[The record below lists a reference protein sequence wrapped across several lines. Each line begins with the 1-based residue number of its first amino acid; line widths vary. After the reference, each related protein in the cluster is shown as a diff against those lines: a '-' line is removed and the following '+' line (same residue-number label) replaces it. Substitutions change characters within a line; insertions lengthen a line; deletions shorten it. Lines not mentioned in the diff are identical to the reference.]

1 MKKVCTFISL
11 LLLLFVGTAQ
21 AQRAWDVSTD
31 NATEILTGD
40 EHQYV
45 LQQGIN
51 TAGWSSSGYLSNKG
65 AFVAKVDASCI
76 YTFVQVDE
84 KSEGDLT
91 LPVYVLKNVENGM
104 YLTQDGYAQSQ
115 LKAWKFTCAQ
125 GHAKQDGEDNN
136 LWENYHNAI
145 AEAKCP
151 GAADAG
157 AWVFCDIESRKYMC
171 FWGAPAFS
179 DYQDTNNWFI
189 YTATERELTAYEKLT
204 IVFDEYYTQE
214 INEENYPVGTTP
226 GCISQE
232 VYQQMLAAYNEASA
246 LIADPDSDPTACD
259 RAREAVI
266 ASFEAYAESLV
277 PVGPGYYLMVN
288 KRSLDAAYDS
298 GSNMKCTKELEK
310 PATYTEETA
319 KYIWQVVPS
328 AVEGKYYFK
337 NFATGRY
344 MGKGPGTSQIYPTV
358 TDTTVK
364 VTFEQLQG
372 IWFRVKDDA
381 NYAHC
386 DGSYNVVVWNSTG
399 DGNKWRFD
407 PVPADTIAKLLP
419 IVEQSQ
425 MNKKLAGLVSDV
437 ESEVNS
443 LKLKSG
449 LTMDG
454 NYYASGAGL
463 VSAFEK
469 CNATETTEG
478 SEAAAFDGDLTTYY
492 HTLWHDEGAP
502 TNDWHWVQFDLGK
515 EVSEIYLKFS
525 QRHNNRNGNPSRIAI
540 VAPEDGNLE
549 APMWMDTLYKDTV
562 IYQYSTSYP
571 AGALDSTTYVGKI
584 NFGKPVQHFR
594 MAVTRTKANG
604 IHGYGPCWH
613 VSELRIYDAADC
625 VENPSYALVPEQIR
639 NEVAA
644 AIEAAKA
651 EIEAG
656 TATQATYDRLETAYE
671 AFMEAYPDPT
681 DLLNAVETAKEILE
695 TAVEGDGLA
704 YFQAG
709 AKDGLAAVIKS
720 VEDAIAAKEALTL
733 DEINALDK
741 QLKDGLKEFN
751 SKLNVPE
758 GGKVYR
764 IVNTSGYDTEG
775 NEYAENG
782 ALMASANADYNGNP
796 VWKYKDYEGVDERF
810 NTLWYVEKTE
820 EGYTFRNLA
829 NGLYLGNPFQGLTEE
844 EIEEQISYSS
854 NSVGYSKEP
863 TYFGFEAYHVPGNF
877 LITLHD
883 GDFLHMAPGGSMV
896 FWYDRKA
903 TRSQFEVREVTDDEG
918 FSSTFVLDAT
928 AGAPQIKCLPFEVL
942 AAYSN
947 NGNVMKVLGVKDNA
961 IQMVAFGDD
970 ETIPAGAPFFFV
982 TDPAEGEG
990 SEGENFINVDLMGG
1004 TLEENLN
1011 MEYVYEPVNQDGM
1024 VSAPIAFEIEPGYG
1038 ILYNGAVAITEGGED
1053 IAAGSGFFNSSLK
1066 TTDLD
1071 GDYVL
1076 PLDGEITGEGTAVEG
1091 VEVVKNVPTDV
1102 YTIAGVKVRSNV
1114 KAGVATKGLPK
1125 GIYIVGGKKV
1135 IVK

>member
-11 LLLLFVGTAQ
+11 MLLLFVSTAQ

-45 LQQGIN
+45 IQEGAN
-51 TAGWSSSGYLSNKG
+51 TAGWSASGYLSNKG
-65 AFVAKVDASCI
+65 VIAAVDASCI

-104 YLTQDGYAQSQ
+104 YLTRDGYAQSQ
-115 LKAWKFTCAQ
+115 LKAWKFTCAPCK
-125 GHAKQDGEDNN
+125 AIDASEDGS
-136 LWENYHNAI
+136 LWSVYYNQNADGD
-145 AEAKCP
+145 KCP
-151 GAADAG
+151 GAVEAG
-157 AWVFCDIESRKYMC
+157 SWVFCDVEEKIYMC
-171 FWGAPAFS
+171 FWGSPAFS
-179 DYQDTNNWFI
+179 SYTDTNNWFI

-204 IVFDEYYTQE
+204 IVFDQYYTLE
-214 INEENYPVGTTP
+214 INNDNYPVGTTP
-226 GCISQE
+226 GCISE
-232 VYQQMLAAYNEASA
+232 AVYQQMLAAYNEANA
-246 LIADPDSDPTACD
+246 IMPNPDTAPAECD
-259 RAREAVI
+259 RVREAII
-266 ASFEAYAESLV
+266 ASFEAYAENLV

-288 KRSLDAAYDS
+288 KRSMDAAFDN
-298 GSNMKCTKELEK
+298 GSNMKCTKNLER

-319 KYIWQVVPS
+319 KYVWQVIPS
-328 AVEGKYYFK
+328 AEEGKYYFK

-344 MGKGPGTSQIYPTV
+344 MGKGPGTSKIYPTV

-372 IWFRVKDDA
+372 IWFRVKDGS

-399 DGNKWRFD
+399 DGNRWRFE

-425 MNKKLAGLVSDV
+425 MNKKLSTLVSSV
-437 ESEVNS
+437 ESEVSS

-449 LTMDG
+449 MTEDG
-454 NYYASGAGL
+454 NYNANAAGL

-469 CNATETTEG
+469 CNATEPTEG
-478 SEAAAFDGDLTTYY
+478 SEAAAFDGNLTSYY
-492 HTLWHDEGAP
+492 HTAWSGSAP
-502 TNDWHWVQFDLGK
+502 TDDWHWVQFDLGK

-540 VAPEDGNLE
+540 VVPEDGNLE

-562 IYQYSTSYP
+562 IYQYSTPYP

-584 NFGKPVQHFR
+584 SFGKPVQHFR
-594 MAVTRTKANG
+594 MAVTRTKANS
-604 IHGYGPCWH
+604 IYGYGPCWH

-741 QLKDGLKEFN
+741 QLKDGLKVFN

-764 IVNTSGYDTEG
+764 IVNTSGNDSEG

-928 AGAPQIKCLPFEVL
+928 AGAPQIKCLPFEVM

-961 IQMVAFGDD
+961 IQMVAYGDD

-990 SEGENFINVDLMGG
+990 SEGENFINVDLMGA